1 MVIIA
6 SFNII
11 STLIV
16 TVTSKIHDIGILQSL
31 GVPKRSIKRIFASQG
46 ILIGLQGIFWGL
58 VGGFGL
64 CYILRTYIKV
74 PEEIY
79 TIDRVPVVI
88 QFSDVIIIVAV
99 AVLITYIATFYP
111 ANKAASLDPVEAL
124 RYE

>member
-1 MVIIA
+1 MVVIA

-11 STLIV
+11 STLVV
-16 TVTSKIHDIGILQSL
+16 TVMSKVHEIGILQAI
-31 GVPKRSIKRIFASQG
+31 GVPKKVIRRIFTQQGVLLGLIG
-46 ILIGLQGIFWGL
+46 ILWGL
-58 VGGFGL
+58 AGGFII

-88 QFSDVIIIVAV
+88 QLTDVIIIVSSAL
-99 AVLITYIATFYP
+99 LITYLASLYP
-111 ANKAASLDPVEAL
+111 AYKASQLEPVEAL